1 MNINLRPVL
10 DALDLS
16 LRDLARGS
24 GMSLTA
30 TQRLV
35 ATGELPRRNT
45 KAACQQVAA

>member
-30 TQRLV
+30 T
-35 ATGELPRRNT
+35 
-45 KAACQQVAA
+45 